1 MAQGVGVGAW
11 NLASPDFP
19 QGANDFAA
27 IIGDGQA
34 PPTSAAP
41 PSGATPTPPPPPSK
55 HPASAHSHI
64 ATGTGASGS
73 PAGRAS
79 HWSNL
84 FDPNGPLLY
93 LMIATVLYFGL
104 VSLRVGAKAGHIS
117 VGAKQL
123 ASWNRAPSSSS
134 CSSSGCSSSSFAKG
148 GPTELKKW
156 LESKF
161 LGKAA

>member
-27 IIGDGQA
+27 IIGDGQGTPYVGGPTVGGDPNTA
-34 PPTSAAP
+34 PTAIEA
-41 PSGATPTPPPPPSK
+41 SGVGPV
-55 HPASAHSHI
+55 HI

-117 VGAKQL
+117 VGA
-123 ASWNRAPSSSS
+123 SS
-134 CSSSGCSSSSFAKG
+134 
-148 GPTELKKW
+148 
-156 LESKF
+156 
-161 LGKAA
+161 